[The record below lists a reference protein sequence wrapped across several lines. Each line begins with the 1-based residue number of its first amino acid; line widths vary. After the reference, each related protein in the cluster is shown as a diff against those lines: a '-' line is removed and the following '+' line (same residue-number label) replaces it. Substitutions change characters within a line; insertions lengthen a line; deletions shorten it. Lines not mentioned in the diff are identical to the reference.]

1 MEFRQI
7 ARTAEDAAYVTIG
20 FGVLAIQKAQVRR
33 REVQK
38 QLEDQRGQLTEQ
50 ITKLAKDLEE
60 RFEPVVE
67 GLESRLPESA
77 KVAIQ
82 EARKAAKD
90 RFPQLSNRTN
100 TTAAA

>member
-20 FGVLAIQKAQVRR
+20 FGVLAVQKAQVRR

-38 QLEDQRGQLTEQ
+38 QLEDQRGLLSEQ
-50 ITKLAKDLEE
+50 IAKFAKELEE
-60 RFEPVVE
+60 RIEPVVD

-77 KVAIQ
+77 KVAVQ
-82 EARKAAKD
+82 EARKAAKE
-90 RFPQLSNRTN
+90 RFPQLSRTS

>member
-20 FGVLAIQKAQVRR
+20 FGVLAVQKAQVRR

-50 ITKLAKDLEE
+50 IAKFAKDLEE
-60 RFEPVVE
+60 RIEPVVD
-67 GLESRLPESA
+67 GLESRLPENA

-82 EARKAAKD
+82 EARKAARE
-90 RFPQLSNRTN
+90 RFSF
-100 TTAAA
+100 AVGSGASSAS